1 MARRTP
7 EPVQMYRGTTA
18 QHSTYIGPAGELTV
32 DVDKDTVVVH
42 DGSTLGGHP
51 LAKAAT
57 TITASN
63 GVAVTSGGTLGQNT
77 AISGVDASTT
87 AKGVVQ
93 LESTVTGTAG
103 IVPDSAAV
111 KAYADSAGAPY
122 TATAPIEIDA
132 NSRVISVDDATTSA
146 KGVVQVGTNI
156 DVSSGT
162 ISVKTATTT
171 DKGVVSVGDNVT
183 VNAGAISVKPWATYE
198 ADHTDVVLSDIQDGC
213 IVQTDEPIG
222 GSTLAVLAEVEQDAL
237 SGSPVKVPTSAV
249 VKGALYELCEF
260 YYFRHPTL
268 RPGFV
273 QAAGGLIAN
282 ANTLYPKAWAYLQTA
297 EGQLLC
303 KTESEW
309 QAMSTAIYYTDAS
322 GNQEG
327 WNGVGGVPFFVIN
340 TANGT
345 IRVPDIRGMYAEA
358 AGLDSLAV
366 GGVHAD
372 RMRNSTGDFGTA
384 ASPGLYSMVTRA
396 TGPFTYENPQ
406 GCAAGSPSSVSGYA
420 NVGFHLSRQVP
431 TGPFTAPRA
440 FGALACVY
448 LGA

>member
-1 MARRTP
+1 MAHTVKRIA
-7 EPVQMYRGTTA
+7 RGS
-18 QHSTYIGPAGELTV
+18 STKVNSYAGPAGELV
-32 DVDKDTVVVH
+32 MDTTTNDLVLETGVQ
-42 DGSTLGGHP
+42 GGVRM
-51 LAKAAT
+51 AKASTAIAAT
-57 TITASN
+57 N
-63 GVAVTSGGTLGQNT
+63 GVSVTAGGTLGEAT
-77 AISGVDASTT
+77 TISGVDASTT

-93 LESTVTGTAG
+93 LESAVTGTAG

-122 TATAPIEIDA
+122 TATTPIEIDA
-132 NSRVISVDDATTSA
+132 TNRVISADDATTTA

-156 DVSSGT
+156 DVASGT

-198 ADHTDVVLSDIQDGC
+198 ADHTDVVLADIQDGC

-222 GSTLAVLAEVEQDAL
+222 GSTLAVLAEVEQDTL

-303 KTESEW
+303 KTEAEW

-327 WNGVGGVPFFVIN
+327 WNGVGGVPFFVID
-340 TANGT
+340 TSAGT

-366 GGVHAD
+366 GGVHHD
-372 RMRNSTGDFGTA
+372 RIRNVVSALSVQDAYWMGNWGAFIKNSYRGNTSSTGGQ
-384 ASPGLYSMVTRA
+384 VT
-396 TGPFTYENPQ
+396 
-406 GCAAGSPSSVSGYA
+406 
-420 NVGFHLSRQVP
+420 NVNTIMDYDQSRVYP
-431 TGPFTAPRA
+431 TGNHFVPRA
-440 FGALACVY
+440 WGALPCVF